1 MNAGPVSEGH
11 LDNAGD
17 NRLSIGR
24 QLADARK
31 RHKLDVDAVAR
42 TLKLDP
48 GIIRALEVDDRDKL
62 PSPIFVQG
70 YLRNYAR
77 LVGLPGEELVRSYA
91 AQAEALPPLKVVRI
105 DTGRKGLRLPPAR
118 LVRNVILLLL
128 AVIMAWLAY
137 PFVEKLLVSRGQ
149 SEEQQAPGRLELPP
163 VEPVAEPD
171 MAGKGG

>member
-1 MNAGPVSEGH
+1 MNAGPVADGP

-31 RHKLDVDAVAR
+31 RHKLDIETVAR
-42 TLKLDP
+42 TLKLDAS
-48 GIIRALEVDDRDKL
+48 IVRALEIDDRDNL
-62 PSPIFVQG
+62 PATIFVQG

-105 DTGRKGLRLPPAR
+105 DTKRKGLRLPPAR
-118 LVRNVILLLL
+118 LVRNIVLVLL

-137 PFVEKLLVSRGQ
+137 PFVEKLVVARDQGGA
-149 SEEQQAPGRLELPP
+149 EQAPGRLELPP
-163 VEPVAEPD
+163 VETAPALD
-171 MAGKGG
+171 MTGSDE